1 MSYIAALR
9 YNSNAGGYAGVI
21 TWTDWG
27 TKEDLEKFIA
37 SQSQQEVVEEG
48 ITADRAVEL
57 VRTTPAA
64 ARIEACIDGATNPKT
79 GEVDLYYLGL
89 KTSMINSLG

>member
-9 YNSNAGGYAGVI
+9 YNSNAGGYTGVI

-27 TKEDLEKFIA
+27 TKEKLDSFIA
-37 SQSQQEVVEEG
+37 SQNQQEVVEEG

-57 VRTTPAA
+57 VRTTPTA
-64 ARIEACIDGATNPKT
+64 ARIESCIDETTNPNT
-79 GEVDLYYLGL
+79 GEVV
-89 KTSMINSLG
+89 